1 MPNRTVNTERRK
13 ELRKRPLGLVY
24 VELSSSNGG
33 MLRDLSEKGFAMRAM
48 RPLRLGDST
57 SFAFSLD
64 PETRLEG
71 QCKVL
76 WVEEEGRVAGLQFT
90 SIPEEL
96 PRCVRVWLRANSFV
110 IPQSSLPAKSVAQET
125 STLQELRDELRSS
138 ILSPQNRDIPEKKS
152 AAFHP
157 VADSKGEPTPVLER
171 VSDVEQAKIEPLAV
185 EVPEPIPEAPEL
197 VQVPKL
203 EPLPVLSEMAAIPE
217 PAILNRGYA
226 RSGIALAIRMMIG
239 LALLACAVVYHRPLG
254 NAIIWL
260 GQKIAGSDSPEISY
274 TPKSDESSQQTGI
287 PASTPNSSA
296 PTADA
301 SNAGAAAPDQAAS
314 PVPPQKD
321 IEVPPVVEN
330 TSPQPVKNPSIAT
343 APATPPVPLPTVHRT
358 TTYSTPPAGA
368 SDQPGEQEYLAA
380 QDILKNKNT
389 EAGLPEAVRLLWDAV
404 KKGNSSAEV
413 TLAEL
418 YRTGQGVSK
427 SCDQT
432 KILLTAAAKKGN
444 LEAQE
449 HLEQFLKEGCE

>member
-1 MPNRTVNTERRK
+1 MSNRTVTTERRK

-48 RPLRLGDST
+48 MPLRLGDST

-71 QCKVL
+71 RCKVL
-76 WVEEEGRVAGLQFT
+76 WVEEDGRVAGLQFT

-96 PRCVRVWLRANSFV
+96 PRCVRAWLRENSFV
-110 IPQSSLPAKSVAQET
+110 IPQSSHPAKSAAQET
-125 STLQELRDELRSS
+125 ATLQELRDELRSS
-138 ILSPQNRDIPEKKS
+138 ILSPQNRENPGKKS
-152 AAFHP
+152 EAVQP
-157 VADSKGEPTPVLER
+157 VADSRGEPAPVLER

-185 EVPEPIPEAPEL
+185 EVPEPIPEAPRLVPVPEL
-197 VQVPKL
+197 A
-203 EPLPVLSEMAAIPE
+203 PLPVLSELGVIPE
-217 PAILNRGYA
+217 AAILNRGYA
-226 RSGIALAIRMMIG
+226 RSSIALAIRLMIT
-239 LALLACAVVYHRPLG
+239 LALLTCAFVYHRPLG
-254 NAIIWL
+254 NAIVWL

-274 TPKSDESSQQTGI
+274 VPNSDESSQQTGI

-296 PTADA
+296 PAADA
-301 SNAGAAAPDQAAS
+301 SKAGAAAPDQAAL
-314 PVPPQKD
+314 PVPPKKD

-330 TSPQPVKNPSIAT
+330 SSPQPVKNPSIST

-368 SDQPGEQEYLAA
+368 SDQPGQQEYLAA
-380 QDILKNKNT
+380 QEILKNTDT

-444 LEAQE
+444 REAQK
-449 HLEQFLKEGCE
+449 HLLQFLKEGCE